1 MSSNIFITNH
11 DYQESIEKK
20 IQSISPSEKKDMQ
33 KILQKIVETS
43 LFNRE
48 LRGDM
53 GNSHYA
59 R

>member
-20 IQSISPSEKKDMQ
+20 IQSISASEKKDMQ
-33 KILQKIVETS
+33 KILQKIVEKS
-43 LFNRE
+43 LFNTE
-48 LRGDM
+48 FRGDM
-53 GNSHYA
+53 INSHYA